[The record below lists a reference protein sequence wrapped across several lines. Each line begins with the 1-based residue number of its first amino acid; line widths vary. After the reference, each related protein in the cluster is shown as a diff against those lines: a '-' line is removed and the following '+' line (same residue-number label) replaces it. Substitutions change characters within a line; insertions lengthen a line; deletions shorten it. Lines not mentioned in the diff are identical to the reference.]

1 MNALANEK
9 LKRPSV
15 LNILLQAYKLI
26 VNKINQ
32 QLDGHFEWNQKME
45 NLIRFDVDFDFIQN
59 LHQAFGYYHLRCYS
73 AG

>member
-26 VNKINQ
+26 VNKITRSLMNI
-32 QLDGHFEWNQKME
+32 LNEIKRWK
-45 NLIRFDVDFDFIQN
+45 I
-59 LHQAFGYYHLRCYS
+59 
-73 AG
+73 